1 MSSWTSVEGGSRVHA
16 CIHPDMW
23 QPNSSSS
30 HIMDSNQLVSC
41 NVPTETIFL
50 ISSIFTLSPHTRTR
64 IFRNG
69 GCVRVRT
76 SLTFLF
82 VFQIRYARFLRTYAK
97 TYCTETTVSPFLI
110 YFPFILFLV
119 PSLII
124 FIEKGLKRYICHIL
138 FRDYGIEE
146 LPPDIQKFL
155 FQPPATKIL
164 LNLRSCRSILQG
176 DHGGQ

>member
-1 MSSWTSVEGGSRVHA
+1 
-16 CIHPDMW
+16 
-23 QPNSSSS
+23 
-30 HIMDSNQLVSC
+30 MDLPVD
-41 NVPTETIFL
+41 P
-50 ISSIFTLSPHTRTR
+50 
-64 IFRNG
+64 
-69 GCVRVRT
+69 
-76 SLTFLF
+76 FLF

-97 TYCTETTVSPFLI
+97 KYCTETTVSPFLI

-155 FQPPATKIL
+155 FRPPATKIL

-176 DHGGQ
+176 DHGGQWLCYFDINLVVILLARLCLGSCKEGRSGKAVGQDSGTSRISQQNAVSDHYGNHV